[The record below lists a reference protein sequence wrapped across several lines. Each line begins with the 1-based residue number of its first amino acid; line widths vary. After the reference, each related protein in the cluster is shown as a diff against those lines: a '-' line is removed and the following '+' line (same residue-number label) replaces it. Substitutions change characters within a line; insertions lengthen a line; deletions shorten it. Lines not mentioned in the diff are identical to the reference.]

1 MRGVACFI
9 LLSLAACAAAEGVT
23 PANASSELRDWQM
36 ASGKPPT
43 KAEFA
48 AVVAAC
54 QDRAK
59 TDGRSGPIDGCL
71 ADLGLR
77 RVQ

>member
-1 MRGVACFI
+1 MRGFAFFI
-9 LLSLAACAAAEGVT
+9 LLSVAACAA
-23 PANASSELRDWQM
+23 RDAAVPPSAFLEVGGWQE
-36 ASGKPPT
+36 ASGKPPSQ
-43 KAEFA
+43 AEFA

-54 QDRAK
+54 QDRAMSA
-59 TDGRSGPIDGCL
+59 DRGGLIDNCL

>member
-1 MRGVACFI
+1 MRGTAFAI
-9 LLSLAACAAAEGVT
+9 LLSLAACAAPAGVG
-23 PANASSELRDWQM
+23 AASSEVREWQEL
-36 ASGKPPT
+36 SGRYPSQ
-43 KAEFA
+43 AEFA

-59 TDGRSGPIDGCL
+59 SAAAGGAIDNCL
-71 ADLGLR
+71 ADLGLH

>member
-1 MRGVACFI
+1 MRGVAVFVA
-9 LLSLAACAAAEGVT
+9 LSLAACAARDVAGPPSV
-23 PANASSELRDWQM
+23 SSQVRGWRE

-43 KAEFA
+43 QAEFA

-59 TDGRSGPIDGCL
+59 AAGQDRSIDGCL

-77 RVQ
+77 HIQ

>member
-1 MRGVACFI
+1 MRGAVFLI
-9 LLSLAACAAAEGVT
+9 LLSLAACVATQGVT
-23 PANASSELRDWQM
+23 PASASSELRDWQTPT
-36 ASGKPPT
+36 GKPPT
-43 KAEFA
+43 QAEFA

-59 TDGRSGPIDGCL
+59 SNDQTGPIDGCL

>member
-1 MRGVACFI
+1 MRGAAFFI
-9 LLSLAACAAAEGVT
+9 LLSLAACATRDVAIPES
-23 PANASSELRDWQM
+23 ASSAVSGWQEQ
-36 ASGKPPT
+36 SGKPPSQ
-43 KAEFA
+43 AEFA

-54 QDRAK
+54 QDRAQSA
-59 TDGRSGPIDGCL
+59 DRGGPIDNCL

>member
-1 MRGVACFI
+1 MRGAAFFI
-9 LLSLAACAAAEGVT
+9 LLSLAACAAADGVT
-23 PANASSELRDWQM
+23 LSSGSSELRDWQM

-43 KAEFA
+43 KLEFA

-54 QDRAK
+54 QDRSK
-59 TDGRSGPIDGCL
+59 TDDRSGPIDGCL

>member
-1 MRGVACFI
+1 MRGVAFFI
-9 LLSLAACAAAEGVT
+9 LLSLAACVARDAVV
-23 PANASSELRDWQM
+23 PLSASSEIREWQE
-36 ASGKPPT
+36 ASGKPPSQ
-43 KAEFA
+43 AEFA

-54 QDRAK
+54 QDWAGSADR
-59 TDGRSGPIDGCL
+59 GGPIDNCL

>member
-1 MRGVACFI
+1 MRGFAFFI
-9 LLSLAACAAAEGVT
+9 LLSVAACAARDAAV
-23 PANASSELRDWQM
+23 PLSASSEVGGWQE
-36 ASGKPPT
+36 ASGKPPSQ
-43 KAEFA
+43 AEFT

-54 QDRAK
+54 QDRA
-59 TDGRSGPIDGCL
+59 RSADRGGPMDNCL